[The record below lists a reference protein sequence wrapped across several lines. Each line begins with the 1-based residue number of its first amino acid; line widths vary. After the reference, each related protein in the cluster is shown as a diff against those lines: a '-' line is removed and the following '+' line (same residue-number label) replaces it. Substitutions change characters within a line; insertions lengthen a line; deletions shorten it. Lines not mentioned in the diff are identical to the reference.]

1 MSYSSCYATSAIDL
15 GCASNVGGVKT
26 IYVVP
31 VITGTTE
38 ATSPNDGVITNI
50 AGSGT
55 IYEFSVQKQT
65 SSLTE
70 TLNSSLENGT
80 TFFQQDLIAV
90 FHKMDADKRHQLKL
104 LSTNRGISLVVQDN
118 NDTFFLLGED
128 FDGGFMSASS
138 NATGTA
144 FGDRNG
150 YEVTFTTYS
159 KDPMKTCSGA
169 TINDFVTGYTVV
181 ESN

>member
-1 MSYSSCYATSAIDL
+1 MSYSSCYATSSIDL

-70 TLNSSLENGT
+70 TLNSSLENGS

-90 FHKMDADKRHQLKL
+90 FHKMDSDKRHQLKL

-159 KDPMKTCSGA
+159 KDPMKICSGS